1 MPVLLLYLK
10 AQFIEPVKFGNR
22 TKYNTFSKKTTMKT
36 IYILLIFILLQVS
49 SYYAQLKGGS
59 YQFPERFSPNYFFDP
74 NLSYQKIKD
83 VQVKGFTPEQMDF
96 YKIQKTYNTQR
107 DFDNN
112 SFYMEWNELE
122 NYLYKII
129 DTIIPQEIKIKQPL
143 DVFIK
148 RDIEY
153 NASALGNGFVYANIG
168 LLANCKSEAELAFIL
183 GHEIGHSIFNH
194 GYMINAD
201 LVSAYNRNDISSTI
215 ANYYKM
221 FEKEQYAELQSD
233 SFGAKCL
240 NKASYNLLA
249 VKPFLSMISYNEFTS
264 KFYVKEGDRLSYSN
278 YMSKFG
284 SHPSF
289 SKRSKEFDKYIS
301 KKNIKGRNYIID
313 SVYFQKVKKIAHDEC
328 KKISFEE
335 GDYENAMKLSFI
347 DYLQGDNGLKNLFY
361 LFESIRR
368 YLYTH
373 PEYGNKGFLAEDFQ
387 FTEFENTNYSI
398 LKKPEI
404 LFNDSIG
411 YLKSSNHPLIT
422 EAQKPFNTYEEA
434 YIYFVE
440 MAIERKF
447 NEGVFSKALYYFS
460 KKDEIKFKF
469 FNNLYLENGA
479 GIYKSFA
486 ENLKTYGFPYITSGK
501 TAILIDNSTNYSE
514 SDNYYHSLS
523 RIKYSPAIKEI
534 FKNDTS
540 KAKITLMNDLLG
552 IRPRELYNYQKLTWN
567 ITQLYNQN
575 DEEIF
580 YKLRYL
586 KKESME
592 EREIKN
598 KFNKNLMIF
607 IPDWFTWFSDT
618 NLKGILIQQIQYKY
632 AYVTDENEYM
642 NFYKIQYLN
651 FFDNRPYF
659 GKCMRTATFRKQT
672 SVQMANEVKEYLWLV
687 Q

>member
-1 MPVLLLYLK
+1 MKFKIVFFFYLFFQ
-10 AQFIEPVKFGNR
+10 ATFLFSQF
-22 TKYNTFSKKTTMKT
+22 
-36 IYILLIFILLQVS
+36 
-49 SYYAQLKGGS
+49 KGGS

-83 VQVKGFTPEQMDF
+83 VQVKGFTPEQMDY
-96 YKIQKTYNTQR
+96 YKINKTYNTQR

-112 SFYMEWNELE
+112 SYYMEWNELE
-122 NYLYKII
+122 KYLYKII
-129 DTIIPQEIKIKQPL
+129 DTIIPKEIKEKQPF

-201 LVSAYNRNDISSTI
+201 LVSAYNRNDYSSTI
-215 ANYYKM
+215 ENYFKM
-221 FEKEQYAELQSD
+221 FDKEQYAELQSD

-240 NKASYNLLA
+240 NKASYNLSA
-249 VKPFLSMISYNEFTS
+249 VKPFMNMIAYNEFTS
-264 KFYVKEGDRLSYSN
+264 KFYLKEGERLSYSN
-278 YMSKFG
+278 YMNKFS
-284 SHPSF
+284 SHPNF
-289 SKRSKEFDKYIS
+289 FKRSNKFDKYIS
-301 KKNIKGRNYIID
+301 ETKFKGRNYIID
-313 SVYFQKVKKIAHDEC
+313 SVYFQKVKKIAHEEC

-335 GDYENAMKLSFI
+335 GDYPNTIKLSFI

-361 LFESIRR
+361 LFESLRR
-368 YLYTH
+368 YLYVH
-373 PEYGNKGFLAEDFQ
+373 PEYGKKGFLGEDFQ
-387 FTEFENTNYSI
+387 FSEFDNTNYSI

-411 YLKSSNHPLIT
+411 YLKSSNHLLIT

-440 MAIERKF
+440 KAVERKF
-447 NEGVFSKALYYFS
+447 NEATFSKVLYYFS
-460 KKDEIKFKF
+460 KKDEVKYKL

-479 GIYKSFA
+479 GIYKGLS
-486 ENLKTYGFPYITSGK
+486 ENIKMYGFPYLTAGK
-501 TAILIDNSTNYSE
+501 TAILIDNSTNYSQ
-514 SDNYYHSLS
+514 SDNYYHSLE
-523 RIKYSPAIKEI
+523 RIKYAPAIKEI

-540 KAKITLMNDLLG
+540 KAKIILMSDLLG

-567 ITQLYNQN
+567 ITQLYNQK

-586 KKESME
+586 KKESMD
-592 EREIKN
+592 ERELKN

-607 IPDWFTWFSDT
+607 IPDWFKWFNEN

-632 AYVTDENEYM
+632 AYVTEENEYM
-642 NFYKIQYLN
+642 NLYKIQYLN

-659 GKCMRTATFRKQT
+659 GKCIRTATFRKQT
-672 SVQMANEVKEYLWLV
+672 NVQMANEIKEYLWKTN
-687 Q
+687 